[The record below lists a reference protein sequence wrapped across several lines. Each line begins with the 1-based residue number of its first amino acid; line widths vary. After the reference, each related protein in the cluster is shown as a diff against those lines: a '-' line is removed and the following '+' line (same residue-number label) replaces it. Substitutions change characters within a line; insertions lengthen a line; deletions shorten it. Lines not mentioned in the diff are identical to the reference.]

1 VLVDVAFGSEG
12 LERLPSGGHY
22 DEKVF
27 EKIQQAMRRADRIV
41 LTHEHFDHIAGLS
54 HVDVDDVALISKRL
68 MLNSE
73 QLASDEAEQF
83 LSPELRDRL
92 EPFDY
97 EETLLVA
104 PGLVLLRA
112 RGHTE
117 GSQIVY
123 VVLEGGQAMLL
134 IGDVAWYLDQILN
147 EHYRPRLITD
157 LILGEDR
164 EAVLH
169 QMRALKDVMAG
180 GRVAPCRGHVLNLV
194 FSTRTRFSYDSQ
206 GSL

>member
-22 DEKVF
+22 DEKAF
-27 EKIQQAMRRADRIV
+27 EMIQQAMRRADRIV

-68 MLNSE
+68 KLNSE

-134 IGDVAWYLDQILN
+134 IGDVAWHLD
-147 EHYRPRLITD
+147 
-157 LILGEDR
+157 
-164 EAVLH
+164 
-169 QMRALKDVMAG
+169 
-180 GRVAPCRGHVLNLV
+180 
-194 FSTRTRFSYDSQ
+194 
-206 GSL
+206 